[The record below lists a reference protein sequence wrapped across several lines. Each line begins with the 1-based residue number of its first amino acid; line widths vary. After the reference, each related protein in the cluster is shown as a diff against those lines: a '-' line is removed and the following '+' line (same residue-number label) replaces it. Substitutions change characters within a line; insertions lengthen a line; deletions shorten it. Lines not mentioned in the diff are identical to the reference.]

1 MRRTILWH
9 TAAGLV
15 LAGLAILSAGCRKD
29 LCYDHDEHAYSVKV
43 DVAATWEREWER
55 DHGMDWKNAWE
66 GKGWHNWMPYD
77 NLRPGVPT
85 GIRTVVYD
93 PDGSKRDERN
103 LASEG
108 GRLAM
113 TEGGHSLLFYNN
125 DTEYIVFSDLTSS
138 ATATAT
144 TRTRTRAGFSELH
157 EDERTVGQ
165 PDMLYGSYTGE
176 YEAKPGYEAVS
187 LPVELRP
194 LVYTY
199 LVRCEFSH
207 GAQYVALA
215 RGALAGMAEHVYLQ
229 DGHTGSGA
237 ATVFFDAPVCDW
249 GAWAQVRSFGVPDW
263 PGDGYTRA
271 ARNYTLQLEVRLK
284 NGKYLPPFVVDIT
297 EQVEA
302 QPRGGVI
309 VVTGLE
315 VSDEDGES
323 GGSGFD
329 VDVDDWG
336 DRHEY
341 ELPV

>member
-1 MRRTILWH
+1 MT
-9 TAAGLV
+9 
-15 LAGLAILSAGCRKD
+15 
-29 LCYDHDEHAYSVKV
+29 YDD
-43 DVAATWEREWER
+43 
-55 DHGMDWKNAWE
+55 
-66 GKGWHNWMPYD
+66 
-77 NLRPGVPT
+77 LRPEVPG
-85 GIRTVVYD
+85 GIRAVVYD
-93 PDGSKRDERN
+93 PDGNRHDERN
-103 LASEG
+103 LAAEG

-113 TEGGHSLLFYNN
+113 TEGRHSILFYNN
-125 DTEYIVFSDLTSS
+125 NTEYIVFNDLTSS

-157 EDERTVGQ
+157 KDERTVGQ
-165 PDMLYGSYTGE
+165 PDMLYGSYLGE

-199 LVRCEFSH
+199 VVRCEFSH

-215 RGALAGMAEHVYLQ
+215 RGALAGMAESVYLQ

-237 ATVFFDAPVCDW
+237 ATVFFDATVCDW
-249 GAWAQVRSFGVPDW
+249 GSWAQVRSFGIPDW

-271 ARNYTLQLEVRLK
+271 TDRNYTLQLEVRLK
-284 NGKYLPPFVVDIT
+284 NGKYLPPFMVDIT
-297 EQVEA
+297 EQVKA

-309 VVTGLE
+309 VITGLE

-329 VDVDDWG
+329 VEVGDWG

>member
-9 TAAGLV
+9 AVTGLV
-15 LAGLAILSAGCRKD
+15 LSGLVTLSSGCRKE
-29 LCYDHDEHAYSVKV
+29 LCYNHDEHAYSVKV
-43 DVAATWEREWER
+43 DVTATWEREWER
-55 DHGMDWKNAWE
+55 DHGRGWKNTWE
-66 GKGWHNWMPYD
+66 GRGWNNWMTYD
-77 NLRPGVPT
+77 DLRPEVPG
-85 GIRTVVYD
+85 GIRAVVYD
-93 PDGSKRDERN
+93 PDGNRHDERN
-103 LASEG
+103 LAAEG

-113 TEGGHSLLFYNN
+113 TEGRHSILFYNN
-125 DTEYIVFSDLTSS
+125 NTEYIVFNDLTSS

-157 EDERTVGQ
+157 KDERTVGQ
-165 PDMLYGSYTGE
+165 PDMLYGSYLGE

-199 LVRCEFSH
+199 V
-207 GAQYVALA
+207 
-215 RGALAGMAEHVYLQ
+215 
-229 DGHTGSGA
+229 
-237 ATVFFDAPVCDW
+237 
-249 GAWAQVRSFGVPDW
+249 VRSFGIPDW

-271 ARNYTLQLEVRLK
+271 TDRNYTLQLEVRLK
-284 NGKYLPPFVVDIT
+284 NGKYLPPFMVDIT
-297 EQVEA
+297 EQVKA

-309 VVTGLE
+309 VITGLE

-329 VDVDDWG
+329 VEVGDWG